1 MKAIDITA
9 KVEPII
15 KQAGSL
21 LLSEF
26 RKPISWHEKKD
37 AGIVTAADLA
47 SEAFLKKEL
56 EKVIPGAAIF
66 AEESGEQK
74 GSDYCWVID
83 PLDGTGNFSRGI
95 PYFCVSIGLTYK
107 DKPIWGGIYIPLL
120 DEFFYAEKGKGAFC
134 NKKPIR
140 VAEQKPLSKSFIAIG
155 VPYPKDEYYKKVI
168 SALSLITP
176 QTYGFRHIGAI
187 AVDQAYVAMGR
198 FDGLFFTE
206 LGWYDIA
213 AGMLLIEEAGGV
225 VTTFEGGLVDKSYKT
240 YVTGNPQLHQELLK
254 LIEQA
259 GAPLFASRE
268 A

>member
-1 MKAIDITA
+1 MNHEAIDITA

-15 KQAGSL
+15 KQAGAL
-21 LLSEF
+21 ILSEF
-26 RKPISWHEKKD
+26 RKPITWHEKKD
-37 AGIVTAADLA
+37 TSIVTAADLA

-66 AEESGEQK
+66 AEESGQQK
-74 GSDYCWVID
+74 GSEYCWVID
-83 PLDGTGNFSRGI
+83 PLDGTSNFARGI

-107 DKPIWGGIYIPLL
+107 DKPIWAGIYLPIL
-120 DEFFYAEKGKGAFC
+120 DEFYHAVKGRGAFC
-134 NKKPIR
+134 NKKPIA
-140 VAEQKPLSKSFIAIG
+140 VAEPKPLNKSFIAIG
-155 VPYPKDEYYKKVI
+155 VPYPKDGYYKKVI

-176 QTYGFRHIGAI
+176 QTDGFRHMGAI

-225 VTTFEGGLVDKSYKT
+225 VTTFEGGLVDKNYKT
-240 YVTGNPQLHQELLK
+240 FVTGNAKLHQELIK
-254 LIEQA
+254 LIGQA
-259 GAPLFASRE
+259 SS
-268 A
+268 